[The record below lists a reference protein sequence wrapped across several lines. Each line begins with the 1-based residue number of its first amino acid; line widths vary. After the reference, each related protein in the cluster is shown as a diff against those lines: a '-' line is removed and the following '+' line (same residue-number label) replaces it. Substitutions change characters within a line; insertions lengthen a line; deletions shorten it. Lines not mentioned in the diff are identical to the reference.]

1 MIGPGSGRL
10 QARAGAFLPEDADA
24 RWAMPTAPTLLFI
37 AGKGR
42 SGSTFLGHVLGQI
55 KGFAF
60 VGEAMRGPRALD
72 DRLCG
77 CGVPLDRCDFWT
89 AVRREASAPA
99 ADDFFALGLAVR
111 WRHLPASYACRRAD
125 WVVRRYGDH
134 GLRAGALYR
143 AAAALSGASIIV
155 DSSKSVPYAR
165 MLMRASGLEVR
176 LLHLVRDARAMAH
189 SWARPKVAPDRP
201 AGEMIRRHPST
212 SALYWNAAN
221 LGSELVGRAA
231 HGYLRLRYEDLARR
245 PVEVVER
252 IAQFATERRAGD
264 RPLPHPI
271 ALPFVDE
278 RTVELGP
285 THSITGNPD
294 RLRTGPV
301 AVRLDD
307 RWRREMTARDRGL
320 VTALT
325 WPLLVRY
332 GYLPRIAGPR

>member
-1 MIGPGSGRL
+1 
-10 QARAGAFLPEDADA
+10 
-24 RWAMPTAPTLLFI
+24 MPSAPTLLFI

-55 KGFAF
+55 KGFTF

-89 AVRREASAPA
+89 AVRREAGAPA
-99 ADDFFALGLAVR
+99 ADDFFALGRAVR
-111 WRHLPASYACRRAD
+111 WRHLPASYLFRRGDRFA
-125 WVVRRYGDH
+125 RRYGDH
-134 GLRAGALYR
+134 GSRAGALYR
-143 AAAALSGASIIV
+143 AAAALSGASVIV

-165 MLMRASGLEVR
+165 TLLLSSGLEVR
-176 LLHLVRDARAMAH
+176 VLHLVRDARAMAH
-189 SWARPKVAPDRP
+189 SWARLKTAPDRP
-201 AGEMIRRHPST
+201 AGEMVRRDPSV

-221 LGSELVGRAA
+221 LGAELIGRSA

-245 PVEVVER
+245 PVEVIER
-252 IAQFATERRAGD
+252 IVRFATEIPAGARALP
-264 RPLPHPI
+264 RPVE
-271 ALPFVDE
+271 LPFVDE
-278 RTVELGP
+278 RTVALGP

-301 AVRLDD
+301 PVRLDD
-307 RWRREMTARDRGL
+307 RWRREMTARDRGV

-332 GYLPRIAGPR
+332 GYLTSSAVQTNGQL